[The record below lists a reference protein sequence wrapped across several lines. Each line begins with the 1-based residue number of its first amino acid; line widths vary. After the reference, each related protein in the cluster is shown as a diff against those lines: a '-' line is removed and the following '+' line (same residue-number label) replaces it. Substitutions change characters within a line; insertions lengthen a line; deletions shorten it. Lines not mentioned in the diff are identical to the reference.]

1 MVTKTIS
8 VLDPTVQ
15 SDSKEIPMS
24 PRVHELND
32 KAIGLLWNQ
41 KSNGD
46 VLLLRIK
53 EQLCQRFHSTRA
65 NLYPKFSTQ
74 AMAEADIIEEL
85 THTSDLVIN
94 AIGD

>member
-8 VLDPTVQ
+8 VLDPTVKP
-15 SDSKEIPMS
+15 DSKEIPMP

-32 KAIGLLWNQ
+32 KAIGFLWNQ

-53 EQLCQRFHSTRA
+53 EQLGQRFHFTRA
-65 NLYPKFSTQ
+65 NLYPKSSTQ
-74 AMAEADIIEEL
+74 AMADADIIEEL